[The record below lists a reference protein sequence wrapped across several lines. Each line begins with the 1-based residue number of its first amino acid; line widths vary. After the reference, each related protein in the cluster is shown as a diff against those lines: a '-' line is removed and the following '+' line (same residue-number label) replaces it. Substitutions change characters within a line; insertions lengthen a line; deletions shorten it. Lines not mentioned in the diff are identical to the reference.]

1 MSTSAPLDSRVH
13 TYTQHGWSELTNVD
27 NVTIIIDSYSWL
39 FDSRFLPLHVVP
51 PLHTT
56 GNSSLSPH
64 LRVRKR
70 NYRMKFN
77 PINDFHFTSKWQS
90 FSLHP
95 PQKLKR
101 LLHTMHTQQ
110 REEEQRKKMKKKILW
125 KIAKNYKEN
134 EFPAI
139 AACAWN
145 GVARVTLNNW
155 KFTNT
160 IFTLKNEST
169 VVE

>member
-1 MSTSAPLDSRVH
+1 MLCWCQRVLHLTWECTHIHSMAEVSSQTSTMSPSSSTLTLGCLIPLFHVS
-13 TYTQHGWSELTNVD
+13 S
-27 NVTIIIDSYSWL
+27 L
-39 FDSRFLPLHVVP
+39 FMLCHHSTRPATP
-51 PLHTT
+51 
-56 GNSSLSPH
+56 LSPH

-110 REEEQRKKMKKKILW
+110 REEEQRKKMKKNSLENRKELQRKWISGNCCLRLEWGGTSDTEQLKIH
-125 KIAKNYKEN
+125 KTQ
-134 EFPAI
+134 F
-139 AACAWN
+139 
-145 GVARVTLNNW
+145 
-155 KFTNT
+155 
-160 IFTLKNEST
+160 SH
-169 VVE
+169 